1 MSNALRIEV
10 LADLDD
16 LVVACLDHNVVDGRV
31 RLSLVCP
38 HDASGPILVRVRD
51 PHGKAVVERLLRSLP
66 MTPRL
71 DEAISVPVAAAGDY
85 VIELKAFGAKTHSGP
100 RLDPWE
106 LDGGERSG
114 PVSRA
119 EPARTA
125 ILRAA

>member
-1 MSNALRIEV
+1 MNALRIEV

-16 LVVACLDHNVVDGRV
+16 LVVACLDRNVVDGRV

-38 HDASGPILVRVRD
+38 HDASGPVLVRVRD
-51 PHGKAVVERLLRSLP
+51 PHGKAVVERLIRSLP
-66 MTPRL
+66 MTPRP
-71 DEAISVPVAAAGDY
+71 DEAISVPVSGAGDY
-85 VIELKAFGAKTHSGP
+85 VIELKAFGGKTHNGP

-106 LDGGERSG
+106 LEAGERSG